1 LGLRSLIYGV
11 VGAGLVVS
19 LAACDTSSSGG
30 SGAPGGKTPASMTVD
45 MGYGGTTIARDFN
58 PYSPNAVIGTDGY
71 TYETLFN
78 YDLANNSQFMPWLA
92 SSISWADGGRQ
103 LTIHLNP
110 KDNWSDGSPLTSAD
124 VVFTFQYV
132 ASAGLGLITYKSIV
146 APDPHT
152 VVLTFAQPAY
162 TDLGT
167 IGASYFILPEKIWSH
182 QNLKTWTNP
191 TPVASG
197 PYTLKSYSP
206 QELVW
211 QARSNYW
218 NGDPMVKT
226 LYAPIISQATGVLP
240 LLQSGQVQWSGG
252 AINNV
257 MQAYV
262 AKNPASNHAWYPSY
276 GALFLYPNLRKA
288 PFNNVYVRQGISLA
302 INRAQ
307 LSQIVDDG
315 LSYPINLS
323 GMDQRSQASWIAGGL
338 QPDVQPSPEDSAALA
353 AFRKAGYKLTGGKLT
368 GGSGQQLTFSIDEVS
383 TFANS
388 IQRDQLICQQ
398 LATVGIK
405 CSVQSVPQATQLL
418 EAEKGTFDML
428 SGGVVYGVTPY
439 DFYSQVLLGKYIG
452 DGSEKN
458 WEGLND
464 PAVNSTLTQMTQ
476 TGDSATLHQLSGQL
490 EQYVATNLPVIPL
503 SDIGASSEYST
514 SQWTGWPSANDPYA
528 LPAPWAGPPDEINVL
543 LHLRPAG

>member
-1 LGLRSLIYGV
+1 VAAAAL
-11 VGAGLVVS
+11 AVS
-19 LAACDTSSSGG
+19 LAACDTSPSSGT
-30 SGAPGGKTPASMTVD
+30 GAAGGKTPTSMTID
-45 MGYGGTTIARDFN
+45 MGYGGTTIARNFN

-78 YDLANNSQFMPWLA
+78 YDLADNSKFVPWLA
-92 SSISWADGGRQ
+92 SSIDWANGGRQ

-110 KDNWSDGSPLTSAD
+110 RDNFSDGSPLTSAD
-124 VVFTFQYV
+124 VVFTFQDV
-132 ASAGLGLITYKSIV
+132 AKAGLGLTAYQSIS

-162 TDLGT
+162 TNLGV
-167 IGASYFILPEKIWSH
+167 IGSSYFILPEKIWSH
-182 QNLKTWTNP
+182 EDLKTWTNP
-191 TPVASG
+191 TPIASG
-197 PYTLKSYSP
+197 PYVLKSYSP

-218 NGDPMVKT
+218 QGNPPVKT

-252 AINNV
+252 AVNNV
-257 MQAYV
+257 MRTYV
-262 AKNPASNHAWYPSY
+262 AQDPAHNHAWYPSY
-276 GALFLYPNLRKA
+276 GALFLYPNLRRA

-302 INRAQ
+302 VNRAQ

-323 GMDQRSQASWIAGGL
+323 GMDQKSQGSWITPGL
-338 QPDVQPSPEDSAALA
+338 QSDIQPSPADSQAIA
-353 AFRKAGYKLTGGKLT
+353 AFKKAGYTLKGGKLVN
-368 GGSGQQLTFSIDEVS
+368 GSSEQLTFSIAEVS

-388 IQRDQLICQQ
+388 IQRDQLVCQQ
-398 LATVGIK
+398 LTAVGVK
-405 CSVQSVPQATQLL
+405 CTVQSVPQATQLL
-418 EAEKGTFDML
+418 DAEKGAFDML

-452 DGSEKN
+452 NGSEKN

-464 PAVNSTLTQMTQ
+464 PAVNSAITQMTQ
-476 TGDSATLHQLSGQL
+476 TGDSAALHQLAGQI

-514 SQWTGWPSANDPYA
+514 SQWTGWPSASDPYA

-543 LHLRPAG
+543 LHLRPVG